1 MTNITDI
8 TALRPSTLAAADFAG
23 LFQDIG
29 LPLLGLVMVVVI
41 GWLAIVK
48 IREWMRGN
56 ADNAKPFSL
65 DDLRRLRREG
75 LLSEEEFEKAR
86 SMMLASVGGA
96 ARGATRGATDGAT
109 RGATDGAT
117 DGAAAGTTSAKR
129 ASNLPTKPLPI
140 KPSTPTPPLS
150 APVKPTPPAQL
161 STDPSVGADGTRPLK
176 SPKRPSQL
184 D

>member
-8 TALRPSTLAAADFAG
+8 TALRPSTLAAADVAG

-29 LPLLGLVMVVVI
+29 LPLLGLVVVVVI
-41 GWLAIVK
+41 GWVAIVK
-48 IREWMRGN
+48 IRGWMRGN

-96 ARGATRGATDGAT
+96 TRGATH
-109 RGATDGAT
+109 GATDGAT

-140 KPSTPTPPLS
+140 KPSTPSPRLS
-150 APVKPTPPAQL
+150 GPVKPTPPAQL
-161 STDPSVGADGTRPLK
+161 STDPSVGADGTRPPK

>member
-8 TALRPSTLAAADFAG
+8 TALRPSMLAAADFAG
-23 LFQDIG
+23 LFQNIG

-86 SMMLASVGGA
+86 SMMLASVG
-96 ARGATRGATDGAT
+96 GAT

>member
-8 TALRPSTLAAADFAG
+8 TALRPSMLAAADFAG
-23 LFQDIG
+23 LFQNIG

-96 ARGATRGATDGAT
+96 TRGATDGAT
-109 RGATDGAT
+109 RGAT

>member
-1 MTNITDI
+1 MTNLTDI
-8 TALRPSTLAAADFAG
+8 TALRPFMLAAADFAG

-41 GWLAIVK
+41 GWVAIVK
-48 IREWMRGN
+48 IRGWMRGN

-96 ARGATRGATDGAT
+96 RHGAN
-109 RGATDGAT
+109 DGAT
-117 DGAAAGTTSAKR
+117 DGAAAGTASAKR

-140 KPSTPTPPLS
+140 KPSTLTPRLS

>member
-8 TALRPSTLAAADFAG
+8 TALRPSMLAAADFAG
-23 LFQDIG
+23 LFQNIG

-96 ARGATRGATDGAT
+96 T

-117 DGAAAGTTSAKR
+117 DGAAAGTTSANR

>member
-8 TALRPSTLAAADFAG
+8 TALRPSMLAAADFAG
-23 LFQDIG
+23 LFQNIG

-96 ARGATRGATDGAT
+96 TRGATDGAT

-161 STDPSVGADGTRPLK
+161 ATDPSVGADGTRPLK

>member
-23 LFQDIG
+23 LFQNIG

-41 GWLAIVK
+41 GWVAIVK
-48 IREWMRGN
+48 IRGWMRGN

-96 ARGATRGATDGAT
+96 ASGATDGT
-109 RGATDGAT
+109 
-117 DGAAAGTTSAKR
+117 AAGTNSAKR

-140 KPSTPTPPLS
+140 KPSTLTPRLS

>member
-23 LFQDIG
+23 LFQNIG

-41 GWLAIVK
+41 GWVAIVK
-48 IREWMRGN
+48 IRGWMRGN

-75 LLSEEEFEKAR
+75 LLSEAEFEKAR
-86 SMMLASVGGA
+86 SMMLASVGGVA
-96 ARGATRGATDGAT
+96 GGAKR
-109 RGATDGAT
+109 GAT
-117 DGAAAGTTSAKR
+117 DGAAAGTNSAKR
-129 ASNLPTKPLPI
+129 VSTHPTKPLPI
-140 KPSTPTPPLS
+140 EPSTLTPRLS

>member
-23 LFQDIG
+23 LFQNIG

-41 GWLAIVK
+41 GWVAIVK
-48 IREWMRGN
+48 IRGWMRGN

-75 LLSEEEFEKAR
+75 MLSEEEFEKAR
-86 SMMLASVGGA
+86 SMMLASVGGVA
-96 ARGATRGATDGAT
+96 GGAK

-117 DGAAAGTTSAKR
+117 DGAAAGTNSAKR
-129 ASNLPTKPLPI
+129 VSTHPTKPLPI
-140 KPSTPTPPLS
+140 EPSTLTPPLS

>member
-1 MTNITDI
+1 M
-8 TALRPSTLAAADFAG
+8 LAAADFAG
-23 LFQDIG
+23 LFQNIG

-86 SMMLASVGGA
+86 SMMLASVG
-96 ARGATRGATDGAT
+96 GAT

>member
-23 LFQDIG
+23 LFQNIG

-96 ARGATRGATDGAT
+96 ARGATDGAT

>member
-1 MTNITDI
+1 MTNLTDI
-8 TALRPSTLAAADFAG
+8 TALRPFMLAAADFAG

-41 GWLAIVK
+41 GWVAIVK
-48 IREWMRGN
+48 IRGWMRGN

-86 SMMLASVGGA
+86 SMMLASVGGVA
-96 ARGATRGATDGAT
+96 GGARHGARHGAN
-109 RGATDGAT
+109 DGAT

-140 KPSTPTPPLS
+140 KPSTLTPRLS

>member
-8 TALRPSTLAAADFAG
+8 TALRPSMLAAADFAG
-23 LFQDIG
+23 LFQNIG

-96 ARGATRGATDGAT
+96 ARGAT
-109 RGATDGAT
+109 

>member
-8 TALRPSTLAAADFAG
+8 TALRPSMLAAADFAG
-23 LFQDIG
+23 LFQNIG

-96 ARGATRGATDGAT
+96 TRGATDGATDGAT
-109 RGATDGAT
+109 RGATRGAT

>member
-8 TALRPSTLAAADFAG
+8 TALRPSMLAAADFAG
-23 LFQDIG
+23 LFQNIG

-96 ARGATRGATDGAT
+96 ARGATRA
-109 RGATDGAT
+109 ATDGAT

>member
-8 TALRPSTLAAADFAG
+8 TALRPTTLAAADFAG
-23 LFQDIG
+23 LFENIG

-41 GWLAIVK
+41 GWVAIVK
-48 IREWMRGN
+48 IRGWMRGN

-96 ARGATRGATDGAT
+96 AS
-109 RGATDGAT
+109 GAT

>member
-1 MTNITDI
+1 M
-8 TALRPSTLAAADFAG
+8 LAAADFAG
-23 LFQDIG
+23 LFQNIG

-96 ARGATRGATDGAT
+96 ARGAT
-109 RGATDGAT
+109 

>member
-8 TALRPSTLAAADFAG
+8 TALRPSMLAAADFAG
-23 LFQDIG
+23 LFQNIG

-96 ARGATRGATDGAT
+96 ARGATRGATDGA
-109 RGATDGAT
+109 
-117 DGAAAGTTSAKR
+117 AAGTASAKR
-129 ASNLPTKPLPI
+129 ASPPPTKPLPI

>member
-8 TALRPSTLAAADFAG
+8 TALRPSTLAAADVAG

-29 LPLLGLVMVVVI
+29 LPLLGLVVVVVI
-41 GWLAIVK
+41 GWVAIVK
-48 IREWMRGN
+48 IRGWMRGN

-96 ARGATRGATDGAT
+96 ASGATDGT
-109 RGATDGAT
+109 
-117 DGAAAGTTSAKR
+117 AAGTTSAKR

-140 KPSTPTPPLS
+140 KPSTLTPRLS

-161 STDPSVGADGTRPLK
+161 STDPSVGADGTRPPK